1 MPVFTSTSTSHS
13 NIYHPEFALIAEDG
27 TQEASDQQEG
37 TQVASPRAHQ
47 GIQAVGIQEAYQREA
62 FQVAIHLQVG
72 IQGAFQGEDRGRRQG
87 IQEGVEHTP
96 SVEQP
101 SRREHQHQGAS
112 LFRRPYPY
120 QDQESNWAPLFA
132 LEEDLRQRRRQ

>member
-1 MPVFTSTSTSHS
+1 M
-13 NIYHPEFALIAEDG
+13 
-27 TQEASDQQEG
+27 
-37 TQVASPRAHQ
+37 
-47 GIQAVGIQEAYQREA
+47 
-62 FQVAIHLQVG
+62 AIHLQVG

-101 SRREHQHQGAS
+101 SRREHLFAIIEHPSYQHISTLGKTYQHQGAS